1 MYREKTSLVPILY
14 YNRLPAEVDSDI
26 AIVLEPMIATG
37 RLCSGGYLMGGGPLT
52 LLVPCVSRHHQRVPD
67 DAEAVGR
74 EAHQGA
80 LYHRFQAWYAR
91 CGRSALVDVLT
102 CIPPFTCPLA
112 GLAALHK
119 AHPDVQVH
127 VAAVDNELNEVG
139 SWCWCRACLVLNLTT
154 CCRRHIRTRTLY
166 PALAMWETACG
177 APCKAPRQQATPL
190 PRVLAPAMQVL
201 VARSAPVRRKSVV
214 VRAVAYAAVRA
225 K

>member
-1 MYREKTSLVPILY
+1 MSAGTINACLTMLKQWGVKRIKVLSI
-14 YNRLPAEVDSDI
+14 I
-26 AIVLEPMIATG
+26 ASKPGTHAVAVQHWWM
-37 RLCSGGYLMGGGPLT
+37 CSR
-52 LLVPCVSRHHQRVPD
+52 VS
-67 DAEAVGR
+67 
-74 EAHQGA
+74 
-80 LYHRFQAWYAR
+80 
-91 CGRSALVDVLT
+91 
-102 CIPPFTCPLA
+102 PPFTCPLA